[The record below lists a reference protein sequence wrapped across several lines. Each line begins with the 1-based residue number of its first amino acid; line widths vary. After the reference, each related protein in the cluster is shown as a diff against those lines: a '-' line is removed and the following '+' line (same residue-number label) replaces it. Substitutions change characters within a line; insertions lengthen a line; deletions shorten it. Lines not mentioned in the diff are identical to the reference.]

1 MRVPQMFLAA
11 LPLLLLAAPACKKK
25 EDNTAPA
32 ASAPSAD
39 VLGKVDVPND
49 DLSKAFAGKILTH
62 VVTNYTLAD
71 GNGMKF
77 VYKSLTFSNDNTWW
91 SDAVIGEG
99 DDSVGCK
106 EQGTWSMESASDE
119 HTANVSL
126 KMDKTTCPGREQSG
140 MTRLNVNIAKG
151 EYTISGR

>member
-49 DLSKAFAGKILTH
+49 DTPLS
-62 VVTNYTLAD
+62 
-71 GNGMKF
+71 
-77 VYKSLTFSNDNTWW
+77 W
-91 SDAVIGEG
+91 
-99 DDSVGCK
+99 K
-106 EQGTWSMESASDE
+106 EYQ
-119 HTANVSL
+119 
-126 KMDKTTCPGREQSG
+126 
-140 MTRLNVNIAKG
+140 TRLA
-151 EYTISGR
+151 SGKMKAIPAHD